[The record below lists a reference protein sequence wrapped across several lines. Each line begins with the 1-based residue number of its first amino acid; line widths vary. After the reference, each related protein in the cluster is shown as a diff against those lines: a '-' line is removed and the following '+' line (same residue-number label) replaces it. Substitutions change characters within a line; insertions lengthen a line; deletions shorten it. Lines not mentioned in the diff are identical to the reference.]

1 MKLPTFLIKQKRKE
15 QSIKQVFKKI
25 YLSLFSF
32 SPFEKYQIAE
42 ESMIPLF
49 YPGENV
55 LVNKLTYF
63 FQNPKIGDVI
73 IIQNRIGKRLIKRIE
88 KISGEKIYVIGE
100 NKAKSVDS
108 RRFGPILKKEIIGKV
123 ISKF

>member
-100 NKAKSVDS
+100 NKAKSVDR
-108 RRFGPILKKEIIGKV
+108 RRFCPILKKEIIGKV

>member
-1 MKLPTFLIKQKRKE
+1 
-15 QSIKQVFKKI
+15 
-25 YLSLFSF
+25 
-32 SPFEKYQIAE
+32 
-42 ESMIPLF
+42 MIPLF